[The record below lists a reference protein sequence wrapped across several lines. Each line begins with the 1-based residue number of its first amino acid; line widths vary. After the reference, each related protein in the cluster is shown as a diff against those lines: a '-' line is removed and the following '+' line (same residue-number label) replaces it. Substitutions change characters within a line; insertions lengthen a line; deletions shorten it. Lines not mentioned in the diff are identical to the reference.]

1 MTDESQ
7 QLDQIIER
15 FSSSEKAL
23 RTLMEAAEKLSTAR
37 GELDAARGD
46 LAESQAKSSAQL
58 DAVRRNLVEKFD
70 HAESSLSDVSS
81 GVFGLTVEL
90 KDSARDLKDMAVAWR
105 AIGPDKLESA
115 LKGLDS
121 RIDSSLKETRVLVG
135 VRDRMFTI
143 WLSGLTVLVIALGVI
158 AIVK

>member
-1 MTDESQ
+1 MTDESK

-23 RTLMEAAEKLSTAR
+23 RTLMEASEKLSTAR
-37 GELDAARGD
+37 NQLDAARGD

-58 DAVRRNLVEKFD
+58 DAVRRSLVEKFD
-70 HAESSLSDVSS
+70 HAESSMSDVSS
-81 GVFGLTVEL
+81 GVYGLTVDL

-105 AIGPDKLESA
+105 AFGPDKLEVA
-115 LKGLDS
+115 LKDLDI
-121 RIDSSLKETRVLVG
+121 RIESSLKETKTLAAARERLL
-135 VRDRMFTI
+135 TI
-143 WLSGLTVLVIALGVI
+143 WLSGLTVLVAALGVI